1 MRIRTLR
8 NNSGFLGLLE
18 LLAVLAI
25 IGIMVYFMLKRF
37 TAAPVMDKDTRQAIS
52 EQGIDTTT
60 YRSVVDTTRSTLK
73 DMTEKQQQ
81 QLNQITKEGTHE
93 E

>member
-8 NNSGFLGLLE
+8 NNHGFLGLLE

-25 IGIMVYFMLKRF
+25 IGILAYFMLKRF
-37 TAAPVMDKDTRQAIS
+37 TAGPVMDKNTQQTMS

-60 YRSVVDTTRSTLK
+60 YRSVVDTTRSTLN
-73 DMTEKQQQ
+73 DMTAKQQQ
-81 QLNQITKEGTHE
+81 QLDQITKEGTRE